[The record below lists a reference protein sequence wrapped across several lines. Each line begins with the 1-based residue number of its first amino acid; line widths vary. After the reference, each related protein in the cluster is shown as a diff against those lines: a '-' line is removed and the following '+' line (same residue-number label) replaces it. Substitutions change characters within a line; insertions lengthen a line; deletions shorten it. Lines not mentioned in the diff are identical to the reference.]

1 MGKIKQLTVYF
12 LDGGLSPILENLPS
26 TARSKHSPTACT
38 VRVASAVRVAFASAK
53 VSTFNCQLSTIPH
66 HLSQLA

>member
-1 MGKIKQLTVYF
+1 MLSNFDPRHETRTSMGKIKQLTVYF

-26 TARSKHSPTACT
+26 TARSKHTSTACT
-38 VRVASAVRVAFASAK
+38 ERQPK
-53 VSTFNCQLSTIPH
+53 CQLSTIPH